1 MAFNSSQSGMRAA
14 NADLNVTSHNIANVG
29 TTGFKESR
37 AEFAEVFSTTG
48 YGLLQNGIGAGV
60 RVTNVAQQFS
70 QGDINQT
77 GRYLDLAVDREGFFT
92 VSNNG
97 TNVYT
102 RAGNFQRDP
111 NGYVTTPDGYRLQV
125 FPPRADGVGFDTG
138 NLVDLQLLT
147 TDSAPAPTTNVDLGV
162 TLPGNAAQPTIAPF
176 SPTDSASYNETTS
189 VTVYDSLGVAH
200 QQAVYY
206 VKTPTPNQWQMHVYV
221 DGTSMGAPTN
231 VQFDNNGTLTAPA
244 NGLVTLSPFTPSTG
258 AGVLNMTLNINGTT
272 QYGEQ
277 FAKRI
282 QNQDGYA
289 TGKLNEFSVSPEG
302 VVYARYSNGVDRAIG
317 QVGLA
322 NFTNPQGLVSQG
334 NNTWTHSFASGEP
347 RIGAPGTSDFGQVAS
362 GALEASTVDLTEQL
376 VNMIVAQRN
385 FQANSQMLSTQDQ
398 ITQTVINIR

>member
-1 MAFNSSQSGMRAA
+1 MAFNSSLSGMRAA
-14 NADLNVTSHNIANVG
+14 NADLNVTSHNIANVN

-37 AEFAEVFSTTG
+37 AEFAEVFSSTG
-48 YGLLQNGIGAGV
+48 YGLLRNGIGAGV
-60 RVTNVAQQFS
+60 RLTNVAQQFS

-77 GRYLDLAVDREGFFT
+77 GRYLDMAVDKEGFFT

-111 NGYVTTPDGYRLQV
+111 NGYVTTPEGYRLQV

-138 NLVDLQLLT
+138 NLTDLRLLT
-147 TDSAPAPTTNVDLGV
+147 TDSPPSPTTRVELGV

-200 QQAVYY
+200 QQTVYY
-206 VKTPTPNQWQMHVYV
+206 VKTPNPNEWQMHTYV
-221 DGTSMGAPTN
+221 DGTSMGAPTT
-231 VQFDNNGTLTAPA
+231 VQFDNNGTLIAPA
-244 NGLVTLSPFTPSTG
+244 NGLVTLGPFTPSTG
-258 AGVLNMTLNINGTT
+258 AGVLNMTLDISGTT

-289 TGKLNEFSVSPEG
+289 TGKLNEFSVSETG
-302 VVYARYSNGVDRAIG
+302 VVYARYSNGEDQALG
-317 QVGLA
+317 QVALA
-322 NFTNPQGLVSQG
+322 NFSNPQGLVSQG
-334 NNTWTHSFASGEP
+334 NNTWTHSYASGEP
-347 RIGAPGTSDFGQVAS
+347 RSGAPGTSDFGQVAS

-385 FQANSQMLSTQDQ
+385 FQANSQALSTQDQ
-398 ITQTVINIR
+398 ITQAVINIR

>member
-1 MAFNSSQSGMRAA
+1 MAFQSSLSGMRAA
-14 NADLNVTSHNIANVG
+14 NADLNVTSHNIANVN

-48 YGLLQNGIGAGV
+48 YGLTRNNVGAGV
-60 RVTNVAQQFS
+60 RLTNVAQQFS

-77 GRYLDLAVDREGFFT
+77 GRYLDLAIDKEGFFT
-92 VSNNG
+92 VNNNG

-111 NGYVTTPDGYRLQV
+111 AGYVTTPEGYRLQV

-138 NLVDLQLLT
+138 NMTDLRLLT
-147 TDSAPAPTTNVDLGV
+147 TDSPPSPTTNVELGV
-162 TLPGNAAQPTIAPF
+162 TLPGNAAQPTITPF

-200 QQAVYY
+200 QQTVYY
-206 VKTPTPNQWQMHVYV
+206 VKTPNPNEWQMHTYV
-221 DGTSMGAPTN
+221 DGASMGAPTT

-244 NGLVTLSPFTPSTG
+244 NGQIALAPFTPSTG
-258 AGVLNMTLNINGTT
+258 AGVLNMTLDISGTT

-277 FAKRI
+277 FSKRI

-289 TGKLNEFSVSPEG
+289 TGKLNEFSVSETG
-302 VVYARYSNGVDRAIG
+302 VVYARYSNGVDRPIG
-317 QVGLA
+317 QVALA
-322 NFTNPQGLVSQG
+322 NFSNPQGLVSQG
-334 NNTWTHSFASGEP
+334 NNTWTHSHASGEP
-347 RIGAPGTSDFGQVAS
+347 RIGAPGTSDFGQVAA

-385 FQANSQMLSTQDQ
+385 FQANSQAISTQDQ
-398 ITQTVINIR
+398 ITQAVINIR

>member
-1 MAFNSSQSGMRAA
+1 MAFNSSLSGMRAA
-14 NADLNVTSHNIANVG
+14 NADLNVTSHNIANVN
-29 TTGFKESR
+29 TSGFKESR

-70 QGDINQT
+70 QGDINKT
-77 GRYLDLAVDREGFFT
+77 GRYLDLAIDREGFFT

-102 RAGNFQRDP
+102 RAGNFQRDA
-111 NGYVTTPDGYRLQV
+111 NGFVTTPDGYRLQV

-147 TDSAPAPTTNVDLGV
+147 TDSAPSPTTNVDLGV
-162 TLPGNAAQPTIAPF
+162 TLPGNASQPTIAPF

-206 VKTPTPNQWQMHVYV
+206 VKTANPNEWQMHTYV
-221 DGTSMGAPTN
+221 DGASMGAPTT

-244 NGLVTLSPFTPSTG
+244 NGLVTLAPFTPSTG
-258 AGVLNMTLNINGTT
+258 AGVLNMTMNISGTT

>member
-1 MAFNSSQSGMRAA
+1 MAFNSSLSGMRAA
-14 NADLNVTSHNIANVG
+14 NADLNVTSHNIANVN

-111 NGYVTTPDGYRLQV
+111 DGYVTTPDGYRLQV
-125 FPPRADGVGFDTG
+125 FPPRADGIGFDTG
-138 NLVDLQLLT
+138 TLVDLQLLT
-147 TDSAPAPTTNVDLGV
+147 TDSAPSPTTNVDLGV
-162 TLPGNAAQPTIAPF
+162 TLPGNAAQPTITPF

-206 VKTPTPNQWQMHVYV
+206 VKTANPNEWQMHTYV
-221 DGTSMGAPTN
+221 DGASMGAPTT

-244 NGLVTLSPFTPSTG
+244 NGLVTLAPFTPSTG
-258 AGVLNMTLNINGTT
+258 AGVLNMTMNISGTT

-302 VVYARYSNGVDRAIG
+302 VVFARYSNGVDRAIG

>member
-1 MAFNSSQSGMRAA
+1 MAFNSSLSGMRAA
-14 NADLNVTSHNIANVG
+14 NADLNVTSHNIANVN
-29 TTGFKESR
+29 TSGFKESR

-77 GRYLDLAVDREGFFT
+77 GRYLDLAIDREGFFT

-102 RAGNFQRDP
+102 RAGNFQRDA
-111 NGYVTTPDGYRLQV
+111 NGFVTTPDGYRLQV

-147 TDSAPAPTTNVDLGV
+147 TDSAPSPTTNVDLGV
-162 TLPGNAAQPTIAPF
+162 TLPGNASQPTIAPF

-206 VKTPTPNQWQMHVYV
+206 VKTANPNEWQMHTYV
-221 DGTSMGAPTN
+221 DGASMGAPTT

-244 NGLVTLSPFTPSTG
+244 NGLVTLAPFTPSTG
-258 AGVLNMTLNINGTT
+258 AGVLNMTMNISGTT

>member
-1 MAFNSSQSGMRAA
+1 MAFNSSLSGMKAA

-77 GRYLDLAVDREGFFT
+77 GRYLDLAIDQEGFFT

-125 FPPRADGVGFDTG
+125 FPPRADNVGFDTG
-138 NLVDLQLLT
+138 RLVDLQLLT
-147 TDSAPAPTTNVDLGV
+147 TDSPPSPTTNVDLGV
-162 TLPGNAAQPTIAPF
+162 TLPGNAAQPTITPF
-176 SPTDSASYNETTS
+176 SPNDSASFNETTS
-189 VTVYDSLGVAH
+189 VNVYDSLGVSH
-200 QQAVYY
+200 QQSVYY
-206 VKTPTPNQWQMHVYV
+206 VKTANPNEWQMHVYV

-244 NGLVTLSPFTPSTG
+244 NGLVTLASFTPTTG
-258 AGVLNMTLNINGTT
+258 AGVLNMTLNISGTT

-302 VVYARYSNGVDRAIG
+302 VVFARYSNGVDRAIG

>member
-1 MAFNSSQSGMRAA
+1 MAFNSSLSGMRAA
-14 NADLNVTSHNIANVG
+14 NADLNVTSHNIANVN
-29 TTGFKESR
+29 TSGFKESR

-77 GRYLDLAVDREGFFT
+77 GRYLDLAIDREGFFT

-102 RAGNFQRDP
+102 RAGNFQRDS
-111 NGYVTTPDGYRLQV
+111 NGFVTTPDGYRLQV

-147 TDSAPAPTTNVDLGV
+147 TDSAPSPTTNVDLGV

-206 VKTPTPNQWQMHVYV
+206 VKTANPNEWQMHTYV
-221 DGTSMGAPTN
+221 DGASMGAPTT

-244 NGLVTLSPFTPSTG
+244 NGLVTLAPFTPSTG
-258 AGVLNMTLNINGTT
+258 AGVLNMTMNISGTT

>member
-1 MAFNSSQSGMRAA
+1 MAFNSSLSGMRAA
-14 NADLNVTSHNIANVG
+14 NADLNVTSHNIANVN

-111 NGYVTTPDGYRLQV
+111 DGYVTTPDGYRLQV
-125 FPPRADGVGFDTG
+125 FPPRADGIGFDTG

-162 TLPGNAAQPTIAPF
+162 TLPGNAAQPTITPF

-206 VKTPTPNQWQMHVYV
+206 VKTANPNEWQMHTYV
-221 DGTSMGAPTN
+221 DGASMGAPTT
-231 VQFDNNGTLTAPA
+231 VQFDNNGALTAPA
-244 NGLVTLSPFTPSTG
+244 NGVVTLAPFTPTTG
-258 AGVLNMTLNINGTT
+258 AGVLNMTLNISGTT

-302 VVYARYSNGVDRAIG
+302 VVFARYSNGVDRAIG

>member
-1 MAFNSSQSGMRAA
+1 MAFNSSLSGMRAA
-14 NADLNVTSHNIANVG
+14 NADLNVTSHNIANVN

-111 NGYVTTPDGYRLQV
+111 DGYVTTPDGYRLQV
-125 FPPRADGVGFDTG
+125 FPPRADGIGFDTG

-162 TLPGNAAQPTIAPF
+162 TLPGNAAQPTITPF

-206 VKTPTPNQWQMHVYV
+206 VKTANPNEWQMHTYV
-221 DGTSMGAPTN
+221 DGASMGAPTT

-244 NGLVTLSPFTPSTG
+244 NGLVTLAPFTPSTG
-258 AGVLNMTLNINGTT
+258 AGVLNMTMNISGTT

-302 VVYARYSNGVDRAIG
+302 VVFARYSNGVDRAIG

>member
-1 MAFNSSQSGMRAA
+1 MAFNSSLSGMRAA
-14 NADLNVTSHNIANVG
+14 NADLNVTSHNIANVN
-29 TTGFKESR
+29 TSGFKESR

-77 GRYLDLAVDREGFFT
+77 GRYLDLAIDREGFFS
-92 VSNNG
+92 VSYNG

-102 RAGNFQRDP
+102 RAGIFQRDS
-111 NGYVTTPDGYRLQV
+111 NGFVTTPDGYRLQV

-147 TDSAPAPTTNVDLGV
+147 TDSAPSPTTNVDLGV

-206 VKTPTPNQWQMHVYV
+206 VKTANPNEWQMHTYV
-221 DGTSMGAPTN
+221 DGASMGAPTT

-244 NGLVTLSPFTPSTG
+244 NGLVTLAPFTPSTG
-258 AGVLNMTLNINGTT
+258 AGVLNMTMNISGTT

>member
-1 MAFNSSQSGMRAA
+1 MAFNSSLSGMRAA
-14 NADLNVTSHNIANVG
+14 NADLNVTSHNIANVN

-37 AEFAEVFSTTG
+37 AEFAEVFSSTG
-48 YGLLQNGIGAGV
+48 YGLLRNGIGAGV
-60 RVTNVAQQFS
+60 RLTNVAQQFS

-77 GRYLDLAVDREGFFT
+77 GRYLDMAVDKEGFFT

-111 NGYVTTPDGYRLQV
+111 NGYVTTPEGYRLQV
-125 FPPRADGVGFDTG
+125 FPPRADGIGFDTG
-138 NLVDLQLLT
+138 NLTDLRLLT
-147 TDSAPAPTTNVDLGV
+147 TDSPPSPTTRVELGV

-200 QQAVYY
+200 QQTVYY
-206 VKTPTPNQWQMHVYV
+206 VKTPNPNEWQMHTYV
-221 DGTSMGAPTN
+221 DGTSMGAPTT

-258 AGVLNMTLNINGTT
+258 AGVLNMTLDISGTT

-289 TGKLNEFSVSPEG
+289 TGKLNEFSVSETG
-302 VVYARYSNGVDRAIG
+302 VVYAR
-317 QVGLA
+317 
-322 NFTNPQGLVSQG
+322 
-334 NNTWTHSFASGEP
+334 
-347 RIGAPGTSDFGQVAS
+347 
-362 GALEASTVDLTEQL
+362 
-376 VNMIVAQRN
+376 
-385 FQANSQMLSTQDQ
+385 
-398 ITQTVINIR
+398 

>member
-1 MAFNSSQSGMRAA
+1 MAFNSSLSGMKAA
-14 NADLNVTSHNIANVG
+14 NADLNVTSHNIANVN
-29 TTGFKESR
+29 TSGFKESR
-37 AEFAEVFSTTG
+37 AEFAEVFSSTG
-48 YGLLQNGIGAGV
+48 YGLLRNGVGAGV
-60 RVTNVAQQFS
+60 RLTNVAQQFS

-77 GRYLDLAVDREGFFT
+77 GRYLDMAIDKEGFFT

-111 NGYVTTPDGYRLQV
+111 NGYVTTPEGYRLQV

-138 NLVDLQLLT
+138 NMVDLRLLT
-147 TDSAPAPTTNVDLGV
+147 TDSPPSPTTSVELGV
-162 TLPGNAAQPTIAPF
+162 TLPGNAAEPTITPF

-200 QQAVYY
+200 QQTVYY
-206 VKTPTPNQWQMHVYV
+206 VKTPNPNEWQMHTYV
-221 DGTSMGAPTN
+221 DGASMGAPTT

-244 NGLVTLSPFTPSTG
+244 NGLVTLAPFTPSTG
-258 AGVLNMTLNINGTT
+258 AGVLNMTMNISGTT

-289 TGKLNEFSVSPEG
+289 TGKLNEFSVSETG
-302 VVYARYSNGVDRAIG
+302 VVYARYSNGEDRALG
-317 QVGLA
+317 QVALA
-322 NFTNPQGLVSQG
+322 NFSNPQGLVSQG
-334 NNTWTHSFASGEP
+334 NNTWTHSYTSGEP
-347 RIGAPGTSDFGQVAS
+347 RIGSPGTSDFGLVAS

>member
-1 MAFNSSQSGMRAA
+1 MAFNSSLSGMKAA

-37 AEFAEVFSTTG
+37 AEFAEVFSSTG
-48 YGLLQNGIGAGV
+48 YGLLRNGIGAGV
-60 RVTNVAQQFS
+60 RLTNVAQQFS

-102 RAGNFQRDP
+102 RAGNFQRDS
-111 NGYVTTPDGYRLQV
+111 NGYVTTPDGFRLQA
-125 FPPRADGVGFDTG
+125 FPPRADGSGFDTG
-138 NLVDLQLLT
+138 RLVDLQLLT
-147 TDSAPAPTTNVDLGV
+147 SDSPPSPTTLVNLGV
-162 TLPGNAAQPTIAPF
+162 TLPGNAAQPTITTFNPN
-176 SPTDSASYNETTS
+176 DGNSYNETTS

-200 QQAVYY
+200 QQSVYY
-206 VKTPTPNQWQMHVYV
+206 VKTATPNEWQAHVYV
-221 DGTSMGAPTN
+221 DGTSMGPATT
-231 VQFDNNGTLTAPA
+231 VRFDNNGALTLPA
-244 NGLVTLSPFTPSTG
+244 NGRITLAPFTPTTG
-258 AGVLNMTLNINGTT
+258 AGVLNMTLDITGTN
-272 QYGEQ
+272 QYGEA
-277 FAKRI
+277 FAKKDQR
-282 QNQDGYA
+282 QDGYA
-289 TGKLNEFSVSPEG
+289 SGKLNEFTVSPEG

-317 QVGLA
+317 QVALT

-334 NNTWTHSFASGEP
+334 NNTWTHSYASGEP
-347 RIGAPGTSDFGQVAS
+347 RTGAPGTSDFGQVAS

>member
-1 MAFNSSQSGMRAA
+1 MAFNSSLSGMRAA
-14 NADLNVTSHNIANVG
+14 NADLNVTSHNIANVN

-48 YGLLQNGIGAGV
+48 YGLTRNSIGAGV
-60 RVTNVAQQFS
+60 RLTNVAQQFS

-77 GRYLDLAVDREGFFT
+77 GRYLDMAIDREGFFT

-111 NGYVTTPDGYRLQV
+111 NGYVTTPEGYRLQV

-138 NLVDLQLLT
+138 SMTDLRLLT
-147 TDSAPAPTTNVDLGV
+147 TDSPPSPTTNVELGV
-162 TLPGNAAQPTIAPF
+162 TLPGNAAQPTITPF

-200 QQAVYY
+200 QQTVYY
-206 VKTPTPNQWQMHVYV
+206 VKTPNPNEWNMHVYV
-221 DGTSMGAPTN
+221 DGTSMGAATP
-231 VQFDNNGTLTAPA
+231 VQFDNNGALTAPA
-244 NGLVTLSPFTPSTG
+244 NGQVALAPFTPSTG
-258 AGVLNMTLNINGTT
+258 AGVLNMTLDISGTT

-289 TGKLNEFSVSPEG
+289 TGKLNEFSVSETG
-302 VVYARYSNGVDRAIG
+302 VVYARYSNGVDRALG
-317 QVGLA
+317 QVALA
-322 NFTNPQGLVSQG
+322 NFSNPQGLVSQG
-334 NNTWTHSFASGEP
+334 NNTWTHSYASGEP
-347 RIGAPGTSDFGQVAS
+347 RTGAPGTSDFGQVAS
-362 GALEASTVDLTEQL
+362 GALESSTVDLTEQL

-385 FQANSQMLSTQDQ
+385 FQANSQALSTQDQ
-398 ITQTVINIR
+398 ITQAVINIR

>member
-1 MAFNSSQSGMRAA
+1 MAFNSSLSGMRAA
-14 NADLNVTSHNIANVG
+14 NADLNVTSHNIANVN

-111 NGYVTTPDGYRLQV
+111 DGYVTTPDGYRLQV
-125 FPPRADGVGFDTG
+125 FPPRADGIGFDTG

-162 TLPGNAAQPTIAPF
+162 TLPGNAAQPTITPF

-206 VKTPTPNQWQMHVYV
+206 VKTANPNEWQMHTYV
-221 DGTSMGAPTN
+221 DGASMGAPTT
-231 VQFDNNGTLTAPA
+231 VQFDNNGALTAPA
-244 NGLVTLSPFTPSTG
+244 NGVVTLAPFTPTTG
-258 AGVLNMTLNINGTT
+258 AGVLNMTLNISGTT

-302 VVYARYSNGVDRAIG
+302 VVFARYSNGVDRAIG

-385 FQANSQMLSTQDQ
+385 FQANSQRLSTQDQ

>member
-1 MAFNSSQSGMRAA
+1 MAFNSSLSGMRAA
-14 NADLNVTSHNIANVG
+14 NADLNVTSHNIANVN

-37 AEFAEVFSTTG
+37 AEFAEVFSSTG
-48 YGLLQNGIGAGV
+48 YGLMRNGIGAGV
-60 RVTNVAQQFS
+60 RLTNVAQQFS

-77 GRYLDLAVDREGFFT
+77 GRYLDMAIDKEGFFT

-111 NGYVTTPDGYRLQV
+111 NGFVTTPEGYRLQV

-138 NLVDLQLLT
+138 NMTDLRLLT
-147 TDSAPAPTTNVDLGV
+147 TDSPPSPTTNVELGV
-162 TLPGNAAQPTIAPF
+162 TLPGNAAQPTITPF

-200 QQAVYY
+200 QQTVYY
-206 VKTPTPNQWQMHVYV
+206 VKTPNPNEWQMHTYV
-221 DGTSMGAPTN
+221 DGATMGAPTT

-244 NGLVTLSPFTPSTG
+244 NGLIALAPFTPSTG
-258 AGVLNMTLNINGTT
+258 AGVLNMTMNISGTT

-289 TGKLNEFSVSPEG
+289 TGKLNEFSVSETG
-302 VVYARYSNGVDRAIG
+302 VVYARYSNGEDQALG
-317 QVGLA
+317 QVALA
-322 NFTNPQGLVSQG
+322 NFSNPQGLVSQG
-334 NNTWTHSFASGEP
+334 NNTWTHSYASGEP

-385 FQANSQMLSTQDQ
+385 FQANSQALSTQDQ
-398 ITQTVINIR
+398 ITQAVINIR

>member
-1 MAFNSSQSGMRAA
+1 MAFNSSLSGMRAA
-14 NADLNVTSHNIANVG
+14 NADLNVTSHNIANVN

-48 YGLLQNGIGAGV
+48 YGLTRNSIGAGV
-60 RVTNVAQQFS
+60 RLTNVAQQFS

-77 GRYLDLAVDREGFFT
+77 GRYLDMAIDREGFFT

-111 NGYVTTPDGYRLQV
+111 NGYVTTPEGYRLQV

-138 NLVDLQLLT
+138 NMTDLRLLT
-147 TDSAPAPTTNVDLGV
+147 TDSPPSPTTNVELGV
-162 TLPGNAAQPTIAPF
+162 TLPGNAAQPTITPF

-200 QQAVYY
+200 QQTVYY
-206 VKTPTPNQWQMHVYV
+206 VKTPNPNEWNMHVYV
-221 DGTSMGAPTN
+221 DGTSMGAATP
-231 VQFDNNGTLTAPA
+231 VQFDNNGALTAPA
-244 NGLVTLSPFTPSTG
+244 NGQVALAPFTPSTG
-258 AGVLNMTLNINGTT
+258 AGVLNMTLDISGTT

-289 TGKLNEFSVSPEG
+289 TGKLNEFSVSETG
-302 VVYARYSNGVDRAIG
+302 VVYARYSNGVDRALG
-317 QVGLA
+317 QVALA
-322 NFTNPQGLVSQG
+322 NFSNPQGLVSQG
-334 NNTWTHSFASGEP
+334 NNTWTHSYASGEP
-347 RIGAPGTSDFGQVAS
+347 RTGAPGTSDFGQVAS
-362 GALEASTVDLTEQL
+362 GALESSTVDLTEQL

-385 FQANSQMLSTQDQ
+385 FQANSQALSTQDQ
-398 ITQTVINIR
+398 ITQAVINIR

>member
-1 MAFNSSQSGMRAA
+1 MAFNSSLSGMRAA
-14 NADLNVTSHNIANVG
+14 NADLNVTSHNIANVN

-48 YGLLQNGIGAGV
+48 YGLTRNSIGAGV
-60 RVTNVAQQFS
+60 RLTNVAQQFS

-77 GRYLDLAVDREGFFT
+77 GRYLDMAIDREGFFT

-111 NGYVTTPDGYRLQV
+111 NGYVTTPEGYRLQV

-138 NLVDLQLLT
+138 NMTDLRLLT
-147 TDSAPAPTTNVDLGV
+147 TDSPPSPTTNVELGV
-162 TLPGNAAQPTIAPF
+162 TLPGNAAQPTITPF

-200 QQAVYY
+200 QQTVYY
-206 VKTPTPNQWQMHVYV
+206 VKTPNPNEWNMHVYV
-221 DGTSMGAPTN
+221 DGTSMGAATT
-231 VQFDNNGTLTAPA
+231 VQFDNNGALTAPA
-244 NGLVTLSPFTPSTG
+244 NGQVALAPFTPSTG
-258 AGVLNMTLNINGTT
+258 AGVLNMTLDISGTT

-289 TGKLNEFSVSPEG
+289 TGKLNEFSVSETG
-302 VVYARYSNGVDRAIG
+302 VVYARYSNGVDRALG
-317 QVGLA
+317 QVALA
-322 NFTNPQGLVSQG
+322 NFSNPQGLVSQG
-334 NNTWTHSFASGEP
+334 NNTWTHSYASGEP
-347 RIGAPGTSDFGQVAS
+347 RTGAPGTSDFGQVAS
-362 GALEASTVDLTEQL
+362 GALESSTVDLTEQL

-385 FQANSQMLSTQDQ
+385 FQANSQALSTQDQ
-398 ITQTVINIR
+398 ITQAVINIR

>member
-1 MAFNSSQSGMRAA
+1 MAFNSSLSGMRAA
-14 NADLNVTSHNIANVG
+14 NADLNVTSHNIANVN

-102 RAGNFQRDP
+102 RAGNFQRDAS
-111 NGYVTTPDGYRLQV
+111 GFVTTPDGYRLQV

-138 NLVDLQLLT
+138 TLVDLQLLT
-147 TDSAPAPTTNVDLGV
+147 TDSAPSPTTNVDLGV
-162 TLPGNAAQPTIAPF
+162 TLPGNAAQPTITPF

-206 VKTPTPNQWQMHVYV
+206 VKTANPNEWQMHTYV
-221 DGTSMGAPTN
+221 DGASMGAPTT

-244 NGLVTLSPFTPSTG
+244 NGLVTLAPFTPSTG
-258 AGVLNMTLNINGTT
+258 AGVLNMTMNISGTT

-302 VVYARYSNGVDRAIG
+302 VVFARYSNGVDRAIG

>member
-1 MAFNSSQSGMRAA
+1 MAFNSSLSGMRAA
-14 NADLNVTSHNIANVG
+14 NADLNVTSHNIANVN

-48 YGLLQNGIGAGV
+48 YGLTRNSIGAGV
-60 RVTNVAQQFS
+60 RLTNVAQQFS

-77 GRYLDLAVDREGFFT
+77 GRYLDMAIDREGFFT

-102 RAGNFQRDP
+102 RAGNFQRDS
-111 NGYVTTPDGYRLQV
+111 NGYVTTPEGYRLQV

-138 NLVDLQLLT
+138 SMTDLRLLT
-147 TDSAPAPTTNVDLGV
+147 TDSPPSPTTNVELGV
-162 TLPGNAAQPTIAPF
+162 TLPGNAAQPTITPF

-200 QQAVYY
+200 QQTVYY
-206 VKTPTPNQWQMHVYV
+206 VKTPNPNEWNMHVYV
-221 DGTSMGAPTN
+221 DGTSMGAATP
-231 VQFDNNGTLTAPA
+231 VQFDNNGALTAPA
-244 NGLVTLSPFTPSTG
+244 NGQVALAPFTPSTG
-258 AGVLNMTLNINGTT
+258 AGVLNMTLDISGTT

-289 TGKLNEFSVSPEG
+289 TGKLNEFSVSETG
-302 VVYARYSNGVDRAIG
+302 VVYARYSNGVDRALG
-317 QVGLA
+317 QVALA
-322 NFTNPQGLVSQG
+322 NFSNPQGLVSQG
-334 NNTWTHSFASGEP
+334 NNTWTHSYASGEP
-347 RIGAPGTSDFGQVAS
+347 RTGAPGTSDFGQVAS
-362 GALEASTVDLTEQL
+362 GALESSTVDLTEQL

-385 FQANSQMLSTQDQ
+385 FQANSQALSTQDQ
-398 ITQTVINIR
+398 ITQAVINIR